1 MNASTFSAPSFLPP
15 SSPSSANLWTSREA
29 CQATGGKA
37 EGNWVASGISID
49 SRSVQAGDLF
59 IAIKG
64 ETLDG
69 HSFVKDALSKGAV
82 AAVVSQKVEGVP
94 LEKILIVADTLK
106 AMEDLGRAAR
116 SRTAAKII
124 GITGSVGKTGTKE
137 MLGRAFGACGQTHYS
152 EKSLNNH
159 WGVPLSL
166 SRMHAGTDY
175 GIFEMGMNHP
185 NEITPLTAQVRP
197 HLAII
202 TTVAPTHIEH
212 FSDGL
217 DGIARAKA
225 EIFSSMDEHGIALL
239 NSDIPQFDFLQSE
252 ANRYGLKK
260 IFSFGEGEG
269 AHARLVDCLVAS
281 NGTRVRANILGE
293 EVTFTLKDA
302 GKHIAMNA
310 LSVLLAVKLL
320 GADLNKAISAIEAI
334 EPPAGRGRRE
344 YLNIGDP
351 ANPVTLIDESYN
363 ASPVAMQ
370 AAFKVM
376 ALIDPGRGGRRI
388 AVLGDMLELGAES
401 ARLHADLALP
411 LKAADVDLVYTCGT
425 LMKNLYD
432 TLPNDNRGGH
442 RENSRELAQ
451 IVPDVLVPGDVVMVK
466 GSYGSKMNL
475 VVEALRALPAKR
487 REAANAKQG

>member
-1 MNASTFSAPSFLPP
+1 MNASTFSAPSFLPSAP
-15 SSPSSANLWTSREA
+15 SSTLWTSREA
-29 CQATGGKA
+29 CRATGGQA
-37 EGNWVASGISID
+37 EGDWVASGISID
-49 SRSVQAGDLF
+49 SRSVHSGDLF
-59 IAIKG
+59 IAIQG
-64 ETLDG
+64 DVLDG
-69 HSFVKDALSKGAV
+69 HSFVKEALSKGAV
-82 AAVVSQKVEGVP
+82 AAMVSQIIEGVP
-94 LEKILIVADTLK
+94 LEKLLVVGDTMK
-106 AMEDLGRAAR
+106 AMQDLGQAAR
-116 SRTAAKII
+116 NRTASKII

-137 MLGRAFGACGQTHYS
+137 MLGRAFSASGQTHYS

-166 SRMHAGTDY
+166 ARMHAGTDY
-175 GIFEMGMNHP
+175 GVFEMGMNHP
-185 NEITPLTAQVRP
+185 GEITPLSAQVRP

-212 FSDGL
+212 FPDGL
-217 DGIARAKA
+217 EGIARAKA

-239 NSDIPQFDFLQSE
+239 NCDIPQFDFLQSE
-252 ANRYGLKK
+252 ARKYGLKK

-269 AHARLVDCLVAS
+269 AHARLIDCLVAS

-293 EVTFTLKDA
+293 DVTFTLKDA
-302 GKHIAMNA
+302 GKHIAVNA

-320 GADLNKAISAIEAI
+320 GADLSKAIAAIEGI

-351 ANPVTLIDESYN
+351 TNPVTLIDESYN

-411 LKAADVDLVYTCGT
+411 LQAAGVDLVYTCGT

-432 TLPNDNRGGH
+432 TLPNDNRGAH
-442 RENSRELAQ
+442 RQNSQELAQ

-475 VVEALRALPAKR
+475 VVEALRALPEKR
-487 REAANAKQG
+487 FNAANTKQG